1 MRCVCVCSVASDSFV
16 TPWTLAHQAPLSMG
30 FPRQECWCGVPFPS
44 LEDLP
49 DPGMEPVSPALA
61 GGFFT
66 TESSGKPSGVY
77 LLLILRKSFL
87 PLNRT
92 EGIIIGT
99 FLLLRQP
106 AIIQKQRLT
115 SVSRL
120 QPSNRVTCLVP
131 GLALSSPFS
140 FDG

>member
-1 MRCVCVCSVASDSFV
+1 
-16 TPWTLAHQAPLSMG
+16 MG
-30 FPRQECWCGVPFPS
+30 FSREEYWSGLPFPS
-44 LEDLP
+44 PGNLP
-49 DPGMEPVSPALA
+49 NPGMEPVSPALA

-77 LLLILRKSFL
+77 QLLILRKSFL

-92 EGIIIGT
+92 EGIIIGS

-115 SVSRL
+115 SGSRL
-120 QPSNRVTCLVP
+120 QPSNRVTFLVP
-131 GLALSSPFS
+131 GLALRSPFS